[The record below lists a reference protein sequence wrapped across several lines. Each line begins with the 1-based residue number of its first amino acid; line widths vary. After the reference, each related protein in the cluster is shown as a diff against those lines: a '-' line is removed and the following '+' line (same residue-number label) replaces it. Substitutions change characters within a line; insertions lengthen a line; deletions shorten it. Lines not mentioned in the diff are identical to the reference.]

1 MRRGFWIAA
10 ILCALAGAFFAFGYT
25 PMRFSGYLLFAAAA
39 GLLCLGLLWRW
50 GKQYRWARICKAVL
64 LAGIAAGL
72 VLFAVLESWVISWA
86 RTDSDTPV
94 AAVVVLGAGVNG
106 TVPSLSLQVRLEVAL
121 DYIADK
127 PDIPIVVTGSQGP
140 GEDISEAQCMA
151 DWLIGHGVAADR
163 ILLEDQADNTEE
175 NIEFSQRMLRDNG
188 IDVTSNIAVVTSDYH
203 LCRASL
209 LWSVPWMVPV
219 AAHMPEAYWPLTVNY
234 FIREAFAV
242 AAEVLLP

>member
-1 MRRGFWIAA
+1 
-10 ILCALAGAFFAFGYT
+10 
-25 PMRFSGYLLFAAAA
+25 
-39 GLLCLGLLWRW
+39 
-50 GKQYRWARICKAVL
+50 
-64 LAGIAAGL
+64 
-72 VLFAVLESWVISWA
+72 
-86 RTDSDTPV
+86 
-94 AAVVVLGAGVNG
+94 
-106 TVPSLSLQVRLEVAL
+106 
-121 DYIADK
+121 
-127 PDIPIVVTGSQGP
+127 
-140 GEDISEAQCMA
+140 MA

-175 NIEFSQRMLRDNG
+175 NIEFSQAMLRDNG
-188 IDVTSNIAVVTSDYH
+188 IDVTSHIAVVTSDYH